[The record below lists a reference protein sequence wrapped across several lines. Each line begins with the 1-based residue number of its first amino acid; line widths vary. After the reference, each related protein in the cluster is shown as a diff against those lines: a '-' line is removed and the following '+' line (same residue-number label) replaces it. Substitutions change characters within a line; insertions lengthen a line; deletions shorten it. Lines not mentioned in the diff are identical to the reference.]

1 MKIPTDVWTRR
12 FNTPDPPK
20 NVHSVVRPP
29 VREIL
34 TLLPTAVRVGTY
46 IHHERSHGRE
56 PIFDLTGIT
65 LAPPN
70 PGPTAGVSC
79 GGIGSGCIGRGY
91 KGDFRRWSL
100 HPGRYIHRVVPVD
113 QFSIRVRYKNGTVR
127 TQVLSTLGSS
137 GSDMPTIPP
146 ELSSWAWSLPS
157 DKAVAYAL
165 YPRSWTVYEDPVPGV
180 RVIVKQ
186 VSPFLPESYSE
197 ASLPTTAFE
206 VYVENTLSGSTA
218 SSGTSLKESEEEEV
232 MEVSVMFTF
241 QNGDGGVEDSIGGL
255 LHSTFDIDT
264 SSSCEDK
271 ADPHHAEGDD
281 TDTNAPLGFIRGV
294 VMNHYHQ
301 SVDGSA
307 SLPGSFAIACA
318 EGLSSSNSI
327 DTNTNSTS
335 SGGCV
340 TTCPMFIAEGK
351 AANSSHGATTATT
364 TTTTAASIVTAE
376 QLWTSFR
383 VTGDV
388 SSVYPPSR
396 NPVHAVSANLSPET
410 RNMNNAGGD
419 APCHGSTMPQDEA
432 QGVPHN
438 RTTATTSPVIATT
451 ASTGIASLKE
461 GISQTGTKVA
471 AAVCHR
477 QSIRP
482 GASNARVFQF
492 QLAWDNP
499 IVQFGPK
506 TSGTGS
512 RASINKAANSGGKA
526 SSKSLTPQSPRPPL
540 SAKVPRYYSRFFG
553 SQGCAAWAI
562 AMYGLVYSRHWE
574 QRIERWQ
581 STAIA
586 AAAQVV

>member
-1 MKIPTDVWTRR
+1 MKVPADVWTRQ

-29 VREIL
+29 IREIL
-34 TLLPTAVRVGTY
+34 TLLPTAMRVGTY

-70 PGPTAGVSC
+70 PGPTAGVPC
-79 GGIGSGCIGRGY
+79 GGIGSGCIGRGF

-146 ELSSWAWSLPS
+146 ELSSWTWSLPS
-157 DKAVAYAL
+157 DKATAYAL
-165 YPRSWTVYEDPVPGV
+165 YPRSWTVYEAPVPGV
-180 RVIVKQ
+180 RVVVKQ

-218 SSGTSLKESEEEEV
+218 GSGATGNGSEEEEV

-241 QNGDGGVEDSIGGL
+241 QNGDGGVEDSMGGL
-255 LHSTFDIDT
+255 LHRAFDVDT
-264 SSSCEDK
+264 SSSYEDMT
-271 ADPHHAEGDD
+271 DPRHTEDSD
-281 TDTNAPLGFIRGV
+281 RDSPLGFIRGV

-301 SVDGSA
+301 SVDGGT

-318 EGLSSSNSI
+318 EGLSSSSSSSSTNGNTNINSI
-327 DTNTNSTS
+327 S

-340 TTCPMFIAEGK
+340 TTCPIFITEGK
-351 AANSSHGATTATT
+351 GARLSSQGATAATS
-364 TTTTAASIVTAE
+364 AITAE
-376 QLWTSFR
+376 QLWTAFR

-388 SSVYPPSR
+388 SPATNLSSESR
-396 NPVHAVSANLSPET
+396 NKDV
-410 RNMNNAGGD
+410 
-419 APCHGSTMPQDEA
+419 MPHNEA
-432 QGVPHN
+432 QGPSRSN
-438 RTTATTSPVIATT
+438 GTTATTST
-451 ASTGIASLKE
+451 KE
-461 GISQTGTKVA
+461 GVSQAGTKVA

-492 QLAWDNP
+492 SLAWDNP

-506 TSGTGS
+506 TSQTSS
-512 RASINKAANSGGKA
+512 RTSTTNSNRKA
-526 SSKSLTPQSPRPPL
+526 SSTPIAATATSTISASSGTSSKSSTSPQPPSS
-540 SAKVPRYYSRFFG
+540 SAKISRYYSRFFG
-553 SQGCAAWAI
+553 AQGCAAWAI
-562 AMYGLVYSRHWE
+562 AVYGLVFGRRWE
-574 QRIERWQ
+574 RRIERWQ

-586 AAAQVV
+586 AAAQAWQLIALT